1 VPPSDRLIHLA
12 LEMAEL
18 RGVGNWDSGVQF
30 AVGGSSNQQRQG
42 IETSDD
48 DNDWVY
54 EAGLRDPSILP
65 IFDAAI
71 QGFAGQ

>member
-1 VPPSDRLIHLA
+1 
-12 LEMAEL
+12 MAEL

-42 IETSDD
+42 ID

>member
-1 VPPSDRLIHLA
+1 MPPSDRLVHLA

-18 RGVGNWDSGVQF
+18 RGVGNWESGVQF
-30 AVGGSSNQQRQG
+30 AVGGSSNQQMQG
-42 IETSDD
+42 VETKADT
-48 DNDWVY
+48 DWVY
-54 EAGLRDPSILP
+54 EASLRDPSILP